1 MYELVNTSLPNGLIA
16 GAHGFA
22 TVAMTK
28 GMPDP
33 LRIRVEAYCAYAHRT
48 SAHDASYAREN
59 PVNWFHAVLPQGDHV
74 VGRTAPAE
82 FDYTGRTNRLART
95 LVFGRNA
102 MPPAGGA
109 RALLSERARLSEPW
123 QGEARWLDEDRET
136 EARLRREP
144 AGVATDAPAWR
155 RMFGDA
161 DGLRLARRL
170 ALLLAKNVRTDG
182 RPIFF
187 KTSAARDAGGMEL
200 LALFADLI
208 DLLPPD
214 IRPAVA
220 FSTYSASWPNG
231 SVCHLRGVYDRDRA
245 FDAAAATR
253 PWVDCE
259 SATVH
264 NADSLPAEDDAM
276 PGGGAT
282 PARAANT
289 TTAAAEVF
297 RTAGGSR
304 AERRHAAPPPSAR
317 RTPMGRTENAAR
329 YLPKRKDGTKALLV
343 GMIALCSLLTL
354 AIAGA
359 GVWFVRDSARKN
371 EELKRQAEELKQR
384 DAERQRA
391 AAQEEAK
398 RKEEETRRKE
408 EARKEGERRK
418 QQEEAERK
426 AEIAK
431 RQKAEAEAAK
441 PKATLLRP
449 RRNPEA
455 ALRLA
460 FTNATSVVFGEV
472 VNDRDVN
479 DRDKERLTNG
489 AMRVY
494 WYDGKG
500 SLTNCPGGFARRG
513 GGALGGGFT
522 QTPSKGDMD
531 SMSKSSPFVLWYDMA
546 NRKVYWDWKL
556 DKLEKVKVDGDG
568 KTIGG
573 KDEFSL
579 RELCFGREAGTFE
592 TWKRLEKK
600 NNPDL
605 AVVQYDLECESTSG
619 RPVVVSVTNDVL
631 TWASLANAVLSRT
644 EKKSAVSPGADA
656 RAAANEN
663 WTKCSRLCKEVEDN
677 RKEFEK
683 KCNEYAENSGRLKK
697 LKKAKGKDRDA
708 AAESSLNRE
717 MQKIENEIYNLL
729 GVMMGRPVR
738 ERGIEQMGIGNF
750 KKEWK
755 AKLDKRQG
763 DLQRDRSKAAEARE
777 AMDGIAKQK
786 ESAEKAQERNLPRRF
801 KVKRV
806 EVRSPDVVGNGGKR

>member
-144 AGVATDAPAWR
+144 AGAATDAPAWR

-187 KTSAARDAGGMEL
+187 KTSAARDVGGMEL
-200 LALFADLI
+200 LALFANLI

-245 FDAAAATR
+245 FDAAAAVR

-276 PGGGAT
+276 PGGDAT
-282 PARAANT
+282 PARAAN

-304 AERRHAAPPPSAR
+304 AERRHATPPPSAR

-384 DAERQRA
+384 DAERQRV

-398 RKEEETRRKE
+398 RKEEEARRKE
-408 EARKEGERRK
+408 EARKEVERRK

-441 PKATLLRP
+441 LKATPLRP

-472 VNDRDVN
+472 VN

-500 SLTNCPGGFARRG
+500 SLTNCPGGFARSG
-513 GGALGGGFT
+513 GGSLGGGFK

-531 SMSKSSPFVLWYDMA
+531 SMSKSSPFVLWYDVA
-546 NRKVYWDWKL
+546 NRKVHWDWKL

-568 KTIGG
+568 KTVGG

-579 RELCFGREAGTFE
+579 RELCFGREAGTFA

-600 NNPDL
+600 NNPDF

-631 TWASLANAVLSRT
+631 TWASLANAVLSRA
-644 EKKSAVSPGADA
+644 EKKPAVSPDADS
-656 RAAANEN
+656 RTAANEN
-663 WTKCSRLCKEVEDN
+663 WTKRSRLCKEFEDN
-677 RKEFEK
+677 RKEFEN
-683 KCNEYAENSGRLKK
+683 KCNEYAEKSGRLKE
-697 LKKAKGKDRDA
+697 LKKANGKDRDA
-708 AAESSLNRE
+708 AAESSLGRE
-717 MQKIENEIYNLL
+717 VQEIVDQIYKLL
-729 GVMMGRPVR
+729 GVMM
-738 ERGIEQMGIGNF
+738 ERKQPKMSIEQRGFANWQ
-750 KKEWK
+750 KEWK
-755 AKLDKRQG
+755 AKLDKRHG
-763 DLQRDRSKAAEARE
+763 DLQRDRSKARE

-786 ESAEKAQERNLPRRF
+786 EPAEKAQERNLPRRF